1 MGEARGREGASEAG
15 LFLFHSLTYLLTHLL
30 TYLLMQGTK
39 ASLPKID
46 LPNWMKVKGGAVA
59 VKEKESLAQPF
70 VPHMRLQMGKF

>member
-1 MGEARGREGASEAG
+1 
-15 LFLFHSLTYLLTHLL
+15 
-30 TYLLMQGTK
+30 MQGTK